1 MGWCGVG
8 AVIRESKNIR
18 VDLLELYLIFFLDFS
33 GGGEH
38 GPLGG
43 KHTLVSP
50 LG

>member
-1 MGWCGVG
+1 MG
-8 AVIRESKNIR
+8 AVRRESI
-18 VDLLELYLIFFLDFS
+18 DLHVNMLELYLWNTWGGGGG

-50 LG
+50 PPPQI